1 MDIFGIGPLEILLI
15 AIIVLLVL
23 GPTEMVKAL
32 RTIGSVLRSIV
43 TSDLWKST
51 SKAIDDV
58 RKLPYDLMR
67 EAGMEEDL
75 KALDEI
81 RKTASG
87 KNTPNYSANLPDK
100 DPNFSAWTQP
110 NPQEPENQLVE
121 NEQSVE
127 QQEIEPSILPPIES
141 ISDTATETN
150 EMTNQADLDSENT
163 AHNQD

>member
-23 GPTEMVKAL
+23 GPNEMVKAL
-32 RTIGSVLRSIV
+32 RTIGSILRNIV
-43 TSDLWKST
+43 TSDMWKST
-51 SKAIDDV
+51 SKAIQDV

-87 KNTPNYSANLPDK
+87 SIRPDNSSTLPGKKPNYSAWTEPGPPDSS
-100 DPNFSAWTQP
+100 DQSA
-110 NPQEPENQLVE
+110 
-121 NEQSVE
+121 EQK
-127 QQEIEPSILPPIES
+127 EIEPSILPPVENLS
-141 ISDTATETN
+141 GNQNSTN
-150 EMTNQADLDSENT
+150 ETTDQGDFDAE
-163 AHNQD
+163 HNS